1 MTPNTTTFTVVA
13 VILLQFVCN
22 KCIISPPLQ
31 LATHR
36 LLFSARTRDASLYA
50 CAHAVLPHTHR
61 GP

>member
-22 KCIISPPLQ
+22 KCVISPPLQ

-36 LLFSARTRDASLYA
+36 LRTRDASLYA
-50 CAHAVLPHTHR
+50 CAHAVLPYTHR